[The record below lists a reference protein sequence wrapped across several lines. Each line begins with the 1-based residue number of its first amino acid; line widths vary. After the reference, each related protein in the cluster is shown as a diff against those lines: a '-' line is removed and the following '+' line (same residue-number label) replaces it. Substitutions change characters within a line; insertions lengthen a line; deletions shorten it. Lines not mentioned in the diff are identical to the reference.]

1 MPSDKEVMF
10 SSAPVCLFVGGISPK
25 YLFNRFPQNLV
36 DSWQRKK
43 PLDFGGNP
51 AHVTAG

>member
-10 SSAPVCLFVGGISPK
+10 SPALVCLSAGFRQKNYSSDFTKFGG
-25 YLFNRFPQNLV
+25 Y
-36 DSWQRKK
+36 SWQHKK
-43 PLDFGGNP
+43 LLDFGGNP